1 MLGLKQPPHQKAF
14 WAFAL
19 GKLTTEF
26 NEIWICLLI
35 NEASLLSQCTIVKL
49 QDAAH
54 TTLNQMLFGFKS
66 YLSDG
71 SYREGGSLNWKQ
83 IKENSGINLHSL
95 LDIVELGNK
104 TSLERM
110 FSLQV
115 VEKLAML
122 EKVSGGSGET
132 VVGFLKGM
140 D

>member
-1 MLGLKQPPHQKAF
+1 M
-14 WAFAL
+14 
-19 GKLTTEF
+19 
-26 NEIWICLLI
+26 
-35 NEASLLSQCTIVKL
+35 
-49 QDAAH
+49 
-54 TTLNQMLFGFKS
+54 
-66 YLSDG
+66 
-71 SYREGGSLNWKQ
+71 
-83 IKENSGINLHSL
+83 HSL